1 MTTLFAASAENLP
14 LAEALAAVP
23 GGCALLTSPSAYRV
37 GLVQDGRCLQPTGP
51 IDVSAVYEARAF
63 TEELELR
70 WTESGHAVVLTES
83 EDLIPAAFTT
93 RIDSLEAEDTLDT
106 RYLLWGVA
114 TPLAPGWTTLHSNRV
129 GVITV
134 PVAHAGQERVWL
146 AAREYVVADDE
157 HGNAYVAEERLL
169 RLMTEPPERTSDG

>member
-1 MTTLFAASAENLP
+1 MTTLFAASAENLS
-14 LAEALAAVP
+14 LSEALAAVP

-37 GLVQDGRCLQPTGP
+37 GLVRDGRCLHPTGP

-63 TEELELR
+63 TEDLELR
-70 WTESGHAVVLTES
+70 WMESGHAVVLTEH

-93 RIDSLEAEDTLDT
+93 RIDPLEAEDTLDT
-106 RYLLWGVA
+106 SYLVWGMA
-114 TPLAPGWTTLHSNRV
+114 TPLATGWTTLHSSRV

-146 AAREYVVADDE
+146 AAREYVAADDA
-157 HGNAYVAEERLL
+157 HGNAYIAEERLL
-169 RLMTEPPERTSDG
+169 RFTTQPPERTSDA